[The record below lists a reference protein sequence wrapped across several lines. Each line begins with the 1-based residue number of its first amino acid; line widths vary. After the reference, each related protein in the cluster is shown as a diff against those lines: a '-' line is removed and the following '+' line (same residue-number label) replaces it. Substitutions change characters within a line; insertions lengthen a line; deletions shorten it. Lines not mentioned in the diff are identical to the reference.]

1 MSSRLLEILGRAMSF
16 DVSDLI
22 WNWFRAVES
31 RQGGNE
37 VEQTR
42 KLDRVISLATR
53 KRTDSAEHELRAYL
67 AENPACVYG
76 HTAAAAILLEKNHV
90 AEAFAELQEVFR
102 RQPSNTMALYAM
114 GHCCER
120 MGKESEAVEYYQDCL
135 KFKGYLQFPRQR
147 LAAIY
152 LKNGRLEKA
161 VREYESFR
169 AEYPDDMGSLAVLGH
184 LYNAIGKHSA
194 AAEAFN
200 ASILMHPDNFRRER
214 DYVDELV
221 EEGRLH
227 EALEEVDASLEDGE
241 SRVDILI
248 KRADIL
254 AAMGATDESTMQYEN
269 AASTSP
275 DSLEA
280 AIKLASQYLRT
291 GRVEEAAHEFN
302 RAVDINDKIVEAYI
316 GLCLAHKL
324 AGNQDEALGILSLAA
339 SINVNSSSLFA
350 ETAILQFKAELDGRS
365 TSYEGIRPEDLIN
378 RVIRAHQD
386 QTRLRP
392 NNPELHYR
400 LGVLLTAVER
410 PAEAVAP
417 FEAALFVNPTY
428 IQARDKLSICLY
440 ETDQKRSAMENLAG
454 PPCLDSDTLE
464 LHYKTALLYCDRA
477 KFASTLLNLDRCLAE
492 NFAGLDTTMNVA
504 VVLQNL
510 CLLDRT
516 AAVWDSLAET
526 AEYAIDESGMSG
538 TD

>member
-22 WNWFRAVES
+22 WHWFRAVES
-31 RQGGNE
+31 REGGNQA
-37 VEQTR
+37 EQAR
-42 KLDRVISLATR
+42 KLDKVISLATR
-53 KRTDSAEHELRAYL
+53 KRPDSAEHELRAYL
-67 AENPACVYG
+67 AENPSGVYG
-76 HTAAAAILLEKNHV
+76 QMAAAALMLEKNHV
-90 AEAFAELQEVFR
+90 SEALAQLREVFR
-102 RQPSNTMALYAM
+102 HQPSNTMALYAM

-120 MGKESEAVEYYQDCL
+120 MGKEAEAVEYYQDCL

-152 LKNGRLEKA
+152 LKNGRLENA

-184 LYNAIGKHSA
+184 LYNAVGRHSA

-200 ASILMHPDNFRRER
+200 ASILMHPDNFRRDR

-221 EEGRLH
+221 EQDRLH
-227 EALEEVDASLEDGE
+227 EALEEVDAALADGE
-241 SRVDILI
+241 TRVDMLV

-254 AAMGATDESTMQYEN
+254 TLMGAMDESTRQYEN
-269 AASTSP
+269 AASACP

-280 AIKLASQYLRT
+280 AIKLATQYLHT
-291 GRVEEAAHEFN
+291 GQVEQAAHEFN
-302 RAVDINDKIVEAYI
+302 RALDINDKIVEAYI
-316 GLCLAHKL
+316 GLCLAHKF
-324 AGNQDEALGILSLAA
+324 AGNHDEALGILSLAA

-365 TSYEGIRPEDLIN
+365 GSYEGIRPEDLIDP
-378 RVIRAHQD
+378 VIRAHQD
-386 QTRLRP
+386 QTQRRP

-400 LGVLLTAVER
+400 LGVLLMAVER
-410 PAEAVAP
+410 PGEAVAP

-428 IQARDKLSICLY
+428 IQARNKLSLCLY
-440 ETDQKRSAMENLAG
+440 ETDQKRSALENLVG
-454 PPCLDSDTLE
+454 PACLDRDTLE
-464 LHYKTALLYCDRA
+464 LHYKTALLYCDRV
-477 KFASTLLNLDRCLAE
+477 KFASTLLNLVRGLEE

-516 AAVWDSLAET
+516 TTIWDSLAET
-526 AEYAIDESGMSG
+526 AEHAIDEDGASGG
-538 TD
+538 N